1 MSVELSNSKRN
12 TINAAIPTKSRG
24 IKVGDILQDLQ
35 TGAVEIRNETGGTLP
50 VGTLVY
56 LSSYSASMDRWLV
69 AKADADVAG
78 GKAQL
83 VLREAVLNLRNGKG
97 YKIATLKAVNTNGS
111 AEGNP
116 TYLSAAT
123 AGTWALAAP
132 SGGDDIKQVVGRV
145 EVVSATAGVVRIDLT
160 DLNSPVTVGTNEIQ
174 TDAVTN
180 AKLAASAVAGS
191 AAAAVGDNVVEA
203 ASIGEADLEAPTV
216 DALHALR
223 WARASWSFAEFG
235 GAIAAQGL
243 GVTIPDNAIVLGGLV
258 DVVNTCTS
266 NGGDAGT
273 GALSIEGANDLVVAI
288 AISDGTNPWDAGL
301 HAIIPVFSAATAVK
315 TTAAR
320 EVTFTIAGQ
329 TWTAGSFVVHLAYV
343 VGG

>member
-203 ASIGEADLEAPTV
+203 ASLSGADIEV
-216 DALHALR
+216 DGIANANLA
-223 WARASWSFAEFG
+223 ASA
-235 GAIAAQGL
+235 
-243 GVTIPDNAIVLGGLV
+243 V
-258 DVVNTCTS
+258 
-266 NGGDAGT
+266 AG
-273 GALSIEGANDLVVAI
+273 
-288 AISDGTNPWDAGL
+288 
-301 HAIIPVFSAATAVK
+301 SAAAAVGDNVVE
-315 TTAAR
+315 AASLS
-320 EVTFTIAGQ
+320 G
-329 TWTAGSFVVHLAYV
+329 
-343 VGG
+343 